1 VNRAAVIHRREA
13 SITEIAELVRPWSR
27 EIKVLSPQQSIR
39 LACLVADG
47 DVPQL
52 RDAVTTWQ
60 QSRGGR
66 QAVVSGPWPVFSF
79 VGDQE
84 AVSG

>member
-1 VNRAAVIHRREA
+1 
-13 SITEIAELVRPWSR
+13 
-27 EIKVLSPQQSIR
+27 
-39 LACLVADG
+39 
-47 DVPQL
+47 L

-60 QSRGGR
+60 QSRSGR